1 MTKNELIEYIKNE
14 ITAYGSMPFSPPD
27 KEIERIIDN
36 ETRWLYR
43 EYRDAMQSIGYV
55 IPVQYFRTQEFKN
68 TRTIQLPQCVLS
80 IERFM
85 EMKGSGVGVG
95 GMGGG
100 FYDPDM
106 RFDRLMASDLY
117 LSPISSDMITARTIQ
132 WSFWDL
138 AKSFILT
145 DISHDFNM
153 NTKRVVVKGRTPNT
167 NVYVGAQVMIPEHE
181 LYEDPIAIRWY
192 VAKAKI
198 SLAKILSLISAPLIG
213 GATVNVNLYIEE
225 GKAEIEELKTYIK
238 ENNPADWFLMVN

>member
-1 MTKNELIEYIKNE
+1 MTKNELIQYIKDE
-14 ITAYGSMPFSPPD
+14 ITAYGSLPFSPPD

-36 ETRWLYR
+36 ESRWLYR
-43 EYRDAMQSIGYV
+43 EYRDAIQTANYI
-55 IPVQYFRTQEFKN
+55 IPYENFKTMEFKN
-68 TRTIQLPQCVLS
+68 TRTIQLPPCVLS
-80 IERFM
+80 VERFM
-85 EMKGSGVGVG
+85 EVKGGSVGVG

-145 DISHDFNM
+145 DISHDFNI
-153 NTKRVVVKGRTPNT
+153 NTKRVVVKGRTPST
-167 NVYVGAQVMIPEHE
+167 HVYVAAQAMIPEHE
-181 LYEDPIAIRWY
+181 LYEDPVALKWF

-198 SLAKILSLISAPLIG
+198 SLAKIMSLVSAPLIG
-213 GATVNVNLYIEE
+213 GATLNVNLYAEE
-225 GKAEIEELKTYIK
+225 GKAELEELKLYIK
-238 ENNPADWFLMVN
+238 ENNPPDFMLMIN